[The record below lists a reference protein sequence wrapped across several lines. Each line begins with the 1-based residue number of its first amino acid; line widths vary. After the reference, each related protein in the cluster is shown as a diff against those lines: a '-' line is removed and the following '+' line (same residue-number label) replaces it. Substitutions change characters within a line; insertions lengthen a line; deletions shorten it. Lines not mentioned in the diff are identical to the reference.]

1 MDLTRR
7 FAIIVHGGAGNHP
20 ERSQKQVKAALKR
33 ACIRAADLLR
43 DASATALDA
52 VEAAIREMEDE
63 ECLNAGYGSNLTI
76 DGKVE
81 CDAALME
88 GRGAFGSIG
97 AVSGIKNPITAG
109 RYVLENGRI
118 TRLHP
123 LGRVPPMT
131 LVADGVVKFCSSQI
145 PSQAPMFKVDT
156 VPIESLISVRA
167 SEEWRYW
174 TNRLTVA
181 QSQETVT
188 AMGDTVG
195 AIVLCDNQIAA
206 GVSSGG
212 LLLKYSGRV
221 GEAAV
226 YGAGC
231 WAASKDASSGVA
243 SSVSGTGEQIM
254 RGAVA
259 RSVCE
264 ACSPSTTDDPI
275 GGLTEVF
282 KQFIENERGTRLSDP
297 EDIQVGTIVLHFEDG
312 ESGLSARLL
321 IAFTT
326 PSFAVG
332 SISSDDLVPKASI
345 HRQQSRPSDGRSPL
359 YVSSKLLL
367 SGHGHSE

>member
-1 MDLTRR
+1 
-7 FAIIVHGGAGNHP
+7 
-20 ERSQKQVKAALKR
+20 
-33 ACIRAADLLR
+33 
-43 DASATALDA
+43 
-52 VEAAIREMEDE
+52 
-63 ECLNAGYGSNLTI
+63 
-76 DGKVE
+76 
-81 CDAALME
+81 
-88 GRGAFGSIG
+88 
-97 AVSGIKNPITAG
+97 
-109 RYVLENGRI
+109 
-118 TRLHP
+118 
-123 LGRVPPMT
+123 
-131 LVADGVVKFCSSQI
+131 
-145 PSQAPMFKVDT
+145 
-156 VPIESLISVRA
+156 
-167 SEEWRYW
+167 
-174 TNRLTVA
+174 
-181 QSQETVT
+181 
-188 AMGDTVG
+188 MGDTVG

-221 GEAAV
+221 GECMGL
-226 YGAGC
+226 GAGQHRRMPHQE
-231 WAASKDASSGVA
+231 SRP
-243 SSVSGTGEQIM
+243 VSRVSFREWMFWIQLIANTLGTGEQIM

-359 YVSSKLLL
+359 YISSKLLL